1 MTMNK
6 QTVAA
11 LAVAFGL
18 GLAGQ
23 AIAEPKI
30 TISNWISPK
39 HPVSVGGY
47 KPLIEKL
54 KAAGFEVRSFEGG
67 ALLGAKPAL
76 PGIGDGIADMGMLAM
91 TYFPAEFPNA
101 QLVADMGLSTPNNL
115 TAMAAAAEYNLLNCP
130 ECLEEYKKANV
141 VYMGT
146 YSTSPYRIISKEPIR
161 STADLK
167 GKKMRVPG
175 SLWSRWADSVGAI
188 QVNVPSSEMFEGLD
202 KGALDIAIQAPGA
215 LRSYALWDTAKYIT
229 MLNLGTY
236 HSLSLMTTNKEFW
249 VGLTDEQRAI
259 IISEAARVGVDTT
272 IQYGITDKDVL
283 SKLGEHKVELIE
295 ASDEMKA
302 AKASFVKDDVA
313 AIIANAKS
321 RHGIADAEAKV
332 AKLNELIAKWE
343 GIVKET
349 GGDRDAIIA
358 RLNTDVYSKLPVGYG
373 LK

>member
-1 MTMNK
+1 MMISK
-6 QTVAA
+6 KKVAA
-11 LAVAFGL
+11 MAVVFGL
-18 GLAGQ
+18 G
-23 AIAEPKI
+23 IASHAVADTKI

-39 HPVSVGGY
+39 HPVNVGGY
-47 KPLIEKL
+47 HPLIKRL
-54 KAAGFEVRSFEGG
+54 KAAGFDVKSFEGG

-76 PGIGDGIADMGMLAM
+76 PGLGDGIADMGMLAM

-115 TAMAAAAEYNLLNCP
+115 TAMAAATEYNLLNCA
-130 ECLEEYKKANV
+130 ECLEEYKKANI
-141 VYMGT
+141 VYLGT

-175 SLWSRWADSVGAI
+175 SLWSRWADAVGGI
-188 QVNVPSSEMFEGLD
+188 QVNIPSSGMFEGLD

-236 HSLSLMTTNKEFW
+236 HSLSLMSTNKEFW
-249 VGLTDEQRAI
+249 AGLTDEQRGVI
-259 IISEAARVGVDTT
+259 VSEAARVGVDTT
-272 IQYGITDKDVL
+272 IQYGKTDEAVL

-295 ASDEMKA
+295 PSDEMKA
-302 AKASFVKDDVA
+302 AKASFVKKDVA

-321 RHGIADAEAKV
+321 KHGIADAEAKV

-349 GGDRDAIIA
+349 GGDRDAIIT
-358 RLNTDVYSKLPVGYG
+358 RLNADVYSKLPAGYG
-373 LK
+373 LN